1 MVRAQKQLIDHLGIE
16 RLFAVIGGS
25 LGGMQALQWVA
36 SYPDMVFADIA
47 TNALNAVA
55 APAIDVV
62 AMADWAAERQTLPKQ
77 VNFRSGFGQPPLVVF
92 EAPGAVN
99 CNLAS
104 WS

>member
-1 MVRAQKQLIDHLGIE
+1 MSETGDYFRTLGE
-16 RLFAVIGGS
+16 RMAAD
-25 LGGMQALQWVA
+25 LGDVPD
-36 SYPDMVFADIA
+36 PDMVFADIA